1 MTPVPDP
8 NGGARNV
15 ESRLEAIERH
25 LNLRSPTRPR
35 TYDDPFKS
43 RNPGSGT
50 GTGGAVDRVQ
60 PDDTNFGA
68 PKRGGTGVDDPNA
81 PFEENTKKPV
91 LPAPVPGSGN
101 EGTSVG
107 GAGAS
112 ESVIQTKKPAAG
124 TVDENSNKKSDQGL
138 RLDTRITSRAV
149 SPRERQTIT
158 ISGANAAVAT
168 AKKPTTPKADARTVN
183 VAKY

>member
-1 MTPVPDP
+1 MPDP
-8 NGGARNV
+8 NSSARNF
-15 ESRLEAIERH
+15 ESRLEVIERH

-43 RNPGSGT
+43 RNPGT
-50 GTGGAVDRVQ
+50 GSGGAVDRVQ
-60 PDDTNFGA
+60 PEDPNFGA
-68 PKRGGTGVDDPNA
+68 PRRGGTGVDDPNA

-91 LPAPVPGSGN
+91 LPAPVPGIGK
-101 EGTSVG
+101 EGTGS

-124 TVDENSNKKSDQGL
+124 TVDENSNKKNDQGL

-158 ISGANAAVAT
+158 IGGANAAVAT
-168 AKKPTTPKADARTVN
+168 AKKPTAPKADARTVN